1 MISYSCR
8 SSLAFR
14 TARGNVMALGL
25 TRDVVQALG
34 CEVEAARVVNSNSG
48 TDTKVDVHY
57 ISMLA

>member
-1 MISYSCR
+1 
-8 SSLAFR
+8 
-14 TARGNVMALGL
+14 MALGL